1 MQARG
6 RPIQRPARARRA
18 VGEEPVCDSDDPDH
32 AVRGIDCSGAEEGV
46 VESVENLFGRVDPSD
61 RSMRGQ
67 RSSPAW

>member
-1 MQARG
+1 MLR
-6 RPIQRPARARRA
+6 RPHVDLPHIA
-18 VGEEPVCDSDDPDH
+18 VCDSDDPDH